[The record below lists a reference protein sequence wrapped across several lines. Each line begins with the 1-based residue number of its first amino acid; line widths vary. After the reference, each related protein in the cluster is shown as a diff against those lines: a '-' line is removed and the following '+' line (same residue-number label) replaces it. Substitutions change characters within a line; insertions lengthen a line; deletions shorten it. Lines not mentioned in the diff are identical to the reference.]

1 MLIYPIHLEPDTN
14 GTLLVSFPDVPEG
27 ATFGEDEVDAK
38 THAVDALVAMFSAYM
53 DDRQPIP
60 MPSPLKGRPGVTLPV
75 GIAAKILL
83 WNAMIDAGLRKAD
96 LARKLKV
103 SPTLVDR
110 LLSLSH
116 PSRIE
121 QVEAALAT
129 LGKQLVVGIRQ
140 AA

>member
-1 MLIYPIHLEPDTN
+1 MLIYPICLEADTN
-14 GTLLVSFPDVPEG
+14 ETLMVTFPDVPE
-27 ATFGEDEVDAK
+27 AVTFGEDEAEARNR
-38 THAVDALVAMFSAYM
+38 AVAALVAMFSAYM

-60 MPSPLKGRPGVTLPV
+60 MPTPLKGRQGVTLPV